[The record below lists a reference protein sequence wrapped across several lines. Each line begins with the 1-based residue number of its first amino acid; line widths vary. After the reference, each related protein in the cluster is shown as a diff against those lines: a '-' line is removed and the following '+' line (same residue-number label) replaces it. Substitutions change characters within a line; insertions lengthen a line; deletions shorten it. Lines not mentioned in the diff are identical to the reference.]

1 MSALDLPAF
10 DLPQKATSRPLSVGA
25 WLNVAA
31 LVWNTVCWN
40 GMLVM
45 NRLVDLLLRL
55 DFAII
60 AHLFSALR
68 CGQGSG
74 HETEIVEQV

>member
-1 MSALDLPAF
+1 
-10 DLPQKATSRPLSVGA
+10 
-25 WLNVAA
+25 
-31 LVWNTVCWN
+31 
-40 GMLVM
+40 MLVM

-74 HETEIVEQV
+74 HETEIVEQVWMKVV

>member
-10 DLPQKATSRPLSVGA
+10 DLPQKATSKPSSVGA

-45 NRLVDLLLRL
+45 NRLVDLLLRP

-60 AHLFSALR
+60 AHLFSALGR
-68 CGQGSG
+68 GQGSG
-74 HETEIVEQV
+74 CENEGVERV